1 MQTLVWFGLVGKFTD
16 LQVIYSGICQEVL
29 HQQDSKI
36 LNFTREKRL
45 TLLRPAYLS
54 ISKDRP
60 PNILGL
66 GRVKVPNLFE
76 NVLLWNDSHI
86 QKDSWSLDA

>member
-45 TLLRPAYLS
+45 TLLGPAYLS
-54 ISKDRP
+54 ISKDLD
-60 PNILGL
+60 ISGL
-66 GRVKVPNLFE
+66 GGVRVPNLFG
-76 NVLLWNDSHI
+76 ND
-86 QKDSWSLDA
+86 